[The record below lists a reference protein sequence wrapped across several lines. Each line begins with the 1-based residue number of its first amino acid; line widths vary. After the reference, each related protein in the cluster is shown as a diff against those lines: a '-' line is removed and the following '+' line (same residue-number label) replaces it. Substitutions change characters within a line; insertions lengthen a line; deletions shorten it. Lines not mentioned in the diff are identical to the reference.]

1 MFDLA
6 RLFAR
11 PLGALRELGARPPA
25 QPLELI
31 HGGPNAPQLACR
43 PVDYKPGMLPRSAA
57 AEVKLDGICAL
68 HIDGRIVTLEGQPF
82 DAALHCLPGLQ
93 QLEQMLGGPMF
104 FHAEYVEN
112 VDDLDGYEA
121 TLRAF
126 RRKVGAGTLW
136 VHDAVPIGEW
146 RENQA
151 TDSYRHRKAKLIGA
165 LERLEFPF
173 VGGLGAFPVAD
184 AGELFDKFGEVRR
197 HHWEGLVIKDMDA
210 PYRRERCKD
219 WLRLKVVE
227 SIDLRLLEVAG
238 NDKTGASRLILE
250 DVGGPCIVTQG
261 MNAEVKLEIWRNR
274 EVLTGTENIKPI
286 LVEVEHNGRTGH
298 GKLRHAR
305 FKRVRMDRA
314 PLREED

>member
-1 MFDLA
+1 MTFSIP

-11 PLGALRELGARPPA
+11 PLGALRELAARPPA

-57 AEVKLDGICAL
+57 VEVKLDGICAL

-104 FHAEYVEN
+104 FHAEYVE
-112 VDDLDGYEA
+112 DDGFEA
-121 TLRAF
+121 TLAAY
-126 RRKVGAGTLW
+126 RRKVGTGTMW

-151 TDSYRHRKAKLIGA
+151 TAPYRERKARLIAA

-173 VGGLGAFPVAD
+173 VGGMAFFQVGD
-184 AGELFDKFGEVRR
+184 AGELFDKFGEIRR
-197 HHWEGLVIKDMDA
+197 HHYEGLVIKDMDA

-219 WLRLKVVE
+219 WMRLKPVE

-238 NDKTGASRLILE
+238 NDKTGAARLILE
-250 DVGGPCIVTQG
+250 DQAGPCIITQG
-261 MNAEVKLEIWRNR
+261 MNAAAKVEIWRNR
-274 EVLTGTENIKPI
+274 HILTGTENIKPI
-286 LVEVEHNGRTGH
+286 LVEVEHNGRTAQ